1 MNESLEARDE
11 ALPPPRALALRPALR
26 RICVLL
32 WASFLGAVLMLL
44 AVLLLPET
52 LPLPPASPTHQA
64 LFFGLAWLLS
74 LVPATIAGVLI
85 VTEAP
90 RG

>member
-1 MNESLEARDE
+1 MNEPIDARND

-32 WASFLGAVLMLL
+32 WASFLGAVVMLL
-44 AVLLLPET
+44 VVLLLPDT
-52 LPLPPASPTHQA
+52 LPLPPAAPTHQA
-64 LFFGLAWLLS
+64 LFFGLAWLVS

-85 VTEAP
+85 VTEVP
-90 RG
+90 R